1 MRSRIALGASANDE
15 SGGERG
21 GALGDEHIATYRQ
34 IAVHWGLAGVDVARV
49 KAKRAGWRQLPRN
62 HPADP
67 VRVAIPRAAW
77 DIPVIN
83 GGGASAFHWE
93 EDVTPPSK
101 SGARPPSGKFSS
113 RDKKVARALAT
124 LHELREQ
131 VRVAQERAARAEA
144 AAAAERDRAQEAT
157 TEAAA
162 ARAEAETLRAALI
175 EAEAAATVARAEVA
189 TVTAEA
195 DGIRA
200 ERDRITTERDRAAAE
215 RDGLRVEI
223 ETWTAGG
230 PLARAW
236 RAFLNRQVR
245 PP

>member
-1 MRSRIALGASANDE
+1 M
-15 SGGERG
+15 
-21 GALGDEHIATYRQ
+21 
-34 IAVHWGLAGVDVARV
+34 DVARV
-49 KAKRAGWRQLPRN
+49 KAKRAHWRQLPRN

-77 DIPVIN
+77 DIAVVN
-83 GGGASAFHWE
+83 GGGASAFHRE
-93 EDVTPPSK
+93 ADATSPSK
-101 SGARPPSGKFSS
+101 SGARPPSGKFSR
-113 RDKKVARALAT
+113 RDKEVARALAT

-144 AAAAERDRAQEAT
+144 AAAAERVRAQDAT

-162 ARAEAETLRAALI
+162 ARVEAETLRAALI
-175 EAEAAATVARAEVA
+175 EAEAAATVARTEAA
-189 TVTAEA
+189 TATAEA
-195 DGIRA
+195 EGIRA

-215 RDGLRVEI
+215 RDGLRAEI
-223 ETWTAGG
+223 KAWAAGG

-245 PP
+245 P